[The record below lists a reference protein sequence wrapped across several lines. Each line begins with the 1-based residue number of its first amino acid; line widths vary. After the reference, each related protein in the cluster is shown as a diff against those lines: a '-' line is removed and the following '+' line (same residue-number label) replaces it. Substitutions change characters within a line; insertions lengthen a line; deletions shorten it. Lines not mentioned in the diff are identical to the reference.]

1 MEKHYIYVT
10 KNIINGKMYVGKH
23 TYKGSDSYDKHYLG
37 SGYILKRAIKKYG
50 KENFTQEILEYNSS
64 KEENA
69 QREIY
74 WIQKLN
80 TLVPNGYNVDKGG
93 TGGGVYLNSENS
105 KFIQLYTW
113 ENYSPEERAQR
124 VQKMK
129 DGLNK
134 PEVKKLIGEKSKEWH
149 RSLTSEEKEL
159 LIQKQKD
166 GWTED
171 ARQAH
176 KRMMS
181 DYNKNF
187 KMKDKL
193 ILKYGKELGEQKY
206 IEWKEKV
213 SNSIKSNKE
222 LQIKSKATIDA
233 QKKAKSWPEYQKKKA
248 QAQHLRCLF
257 RKGLISEQD
266 LNNQLDALKVDLKT
280 LNAKVKQE
288 VIDNERNNA

>member
-23 TYKGSDSYDKHYLG
+23 TYRGSDSYDTHYLG

-93 TGGGVYLNSENS
+93 TGGGIYLNSENS

-113 ENYSPEERAQR
+113 NNYSAEEKEER
-124 VQKMK
+124 VKKMK

-134 PEVKKLIGEKSKEWH
+134 PEVLKLISEKAKEWH
-149 RSLTSEEKEL
+149 ASLTPEEKEL

-166 GWTED
+166 GWTEK
-171 ARQAH
+171 ARQSH
-176 KRMMS
+176 RNRMS
-181 DYNKNF
+181 NYNKNF

-193 ILKYGKELGEQKY
+193 ILKYGKELGEKKY
-206 IEWKEKV
+206 IEWKEKI
-213 SNSIKSNKE
+213 SNSVKLDQSLQNKV
-222 LQIKSKATIDA
+222 KTTIEA
-233 QKKAKSWPEYQKKKA
+233 QKKTKSWSEYQKKKA
-248 QAQHLRCLF
+248 QSQHLRCLL
-257 RKGLISEQD
+257 KKKLISEQD
-266 LNNQLDALKVDLKT
+266 FKQQLEKLKSELKI
-280 LNAKVKQE
+280 LNAQVKLE
-288 VIDNERNNA
+288 VKENERNNA

>member
-23 TYKGSDSYDKHYLG
+23 TYKGDNFYDAHYLG
-37 SGYILKRAIKKYG
+37 SGYILKRAIKKHG
-50 KENFTQEILEYNSS
+50 KENFIQEILEYNSS

-69 QREIY
+69 QREVY

-80 TLVPNGYNVDKGG
+80 TLAPNGYNVDKGG

-113 ENYSPEERAQR
+113 ENYSAEERDAR
-124 VQKMK
+124 VKKMQE
-129 DGLNK
+129 GLKK
-134 PEVKKLIGEKSKEWH
+134 PEVLKLIGEKSKEWH
-149 RSLTSEEKEL
+149 ASLTSEEKDL

-166 GWTED
+166 GWTEE
-171 ARQAH
+171 ARQSH
-176 KRMMS
+176 RENMS
-181 DYNKNF
+181 NYNKNF

-193 ILKYGKELGEQKY
+193 ILKYGKELGEIKY
-206 IEWKEKV
+206 SEWKTKI
-213 SNSIKSNKE
+213 SNSVKSSSERQKRA
-222 LQIKSKATIDA
+222 KSTIEA
-233 QKKAKSWPEYQKKKA
+233 QKKTKSWSEYQSKKA
-248 QAQHLRCLF
+248 QSQHLRSML
-257 RKGLISEQD
+257 KKHLISEQEFKF
-266 LNNQLDALKVDLKT
+266 QLEALKNELKI